1 MSLFGDIAKVA
12 SSVVS
17 TVENVAGDA
26 AKMAGDAIGGGLNVA
41 GDLAKVGED
50 VLGAVTKL
58 PLPLPFCPINP
69 FEVIKGLGGI
79 AGGLIGGGDDQC
91 GTKPFPFPHIPL
103 PHLPIGG
110 GSNGGSNGG
119 GGDSV
124 SASTGGSSILA
135 VLMQLA
141 RKERNELFD
150 KVNQLKNL
158 KVPGK
163 DASPQEQADFESQ
176 RDELKASIQSLQSE
190 VQTVVTMATNLEK
203 NEHDT
208 EMSVA
213 RNLA

>member
-12 SSVVS
+12 SSVVN

-26 AKMAGDAIGGGLNVA
+26 AKTAGDVVSGGLDVA
-41 GDLAKVGED
+41 GGLANIGQD
-50 VLGAVTKL
+50 VMGSLPL
-58 PLPLPFCPINP
+58 PLPLPFCPVNP

-79 AGGLIGGGDDQC
+79 AGKLIGDGDGYC
-91 GTKPFPFPHIPL
+91 GTKPHPLPFPWPGL
-103 PHLPIGG
+103 GGGNKGG
-110 GSNGGSNGG
+110 GSTG
-119 GGDSV
+119 GGDT
-124 SASTGGSSILA
+124 SAIGDSGGSSILA

-163 DASPQEQADFESQ
+163 DASPQEQADFEST

-190 VQTVVTMATNLEK
+190 VQTTVTMATNLEK
-203 NEHDT
+203 NDHDT
-208 EMSVA
+208 EMSIA